1 MKDGTAGAAGADMSA
16 AAAWSSAAA
25 LQPTAGYY
33 GYDHP
38 TLAAYGY
45 VINFRYITRRA
56 GAEIEISFCQ
66 KRFEDLCNTLLTS
79 FFPQIV
85 MQEI

>member
-56 GAEIEISFCQ
+56 GTTKSNQKFNSF
-66 KRFEDLCNTLLTS
+66 
-79 FFPQIV
+79 
-85 MQEI
+85 

>member
-45 VINFRYITRRA
+45 VIYLDYTTKNA
-56 GAEIEISFCQ
+56 
-66 KRFEDLCNTLLTS
+66 L
-79 FFPQIV
+79 IV
-85 MQEI
+85 F